1 MVSKKILAPIIV
13 IAVLA
18 IAAFTWSLSVNQ
30 RTAAPTVEYTNLKG
44 EKLGTESLRGKVY
57 LVNFWATS
65 CATCIAEMPEM
76 IRTYEKYRAK
86 GFDYVAVAMSYD
98 PPNYVVNFAETRA
111 LPFHVAL
118 DVNGSLANAFGD
130 IKLTPTTFLI
140 DKQGRIIKRYIG
152 KPSFE
157 ELEQIIEKEI
167 AAS

>member
-1 MVSKKILAPIIV
+1 MNSKKILVPVLLLLLALMAAATWMWSGSQRVDAP
-13 IAVLA
+13 
-18 IAAFTWSLSVNQ
+18 S
-30 RTAAPTVEYTNLKG
+30 VEYTNLKG
-44 EKLGTESLRGKVY
+44 EKLGTQSLRGKVY

-65 CATCIAEMPEM
+65 CSTCIAEMPEM
-76 IRTYEKYRAK
+76 IRTYEKYHAQ

-98 PPNYVVNFAETRA
+98 PPNYVLNFTETRA

-118 DVNGSLANAFGD
+118 DVEGKLANAFGD

-140 DKQGRIIKRYIG
+140 DKQGRIVKRYIG

-157 ELEQIIEKEI
+157 ELEQLIEKEI

>member
-1 MVSKKILAPIIV
+1 MNSKKILVPALLLL
-13 IAVLA
+13 LA
-18 IAAFTWSLSVNQ
+18 LIAAATWMWSGSQ
-30 RTAAPTVEYTNLKG
+30 RVAAPSVEYTNLKG
-44 EKLGTESLRGKVY
+44 EKLGTQSLRGKVY

-65 CATCIAEMPEM
+65 CSTCIAEMPEM

-86 GFDYVAVAMSYD
+86 GFDFVAVAMSYD
-98 PPNYVVNFAETRA
+98 PPNYVLNFTETRA

-118 DVNGSLANAFGD
+118 DVEGKLANAFGD

-140 DKQGRIIKRYIG
+140 DKQGRIVKRYIG

-157 ELEQIIEKEI
+157 ELEQLIEKEI

>member
-18 IAAFTWSLSVNQ
+18 IAAFTWSLSANQ
-30 RTAAPTVEYTNLKG
+30 RTAAPMVEYTNLKG